1 MPYAYFTL
9 GQAKNRLAQRLYDAS
24 KKFFADPELG
34 VYINEAL
41 QTFNA
46 LANFNRAEFVF
57 PSQQNV
63 TWYDLTDTTNLPN
76 TLRPMTATVL
86 DLLQVLEYHLLEP
99 LNSAYPLTWGGS
111 TQFTMDDL
119 LAAIQQMRDQLLSDS
134 SCTLTESLVAAVP
147 GRIFLADNVLDLR
160 RVCWLP
166 VGAPPGFTASCLL
179 PGDNWMAQSFEAGY
193 PQLPRGTPG
202 IFLRSAQPPLSFDV
216 DIQSAVPGNYDI
228 LSVNAGAAVTST
240 AAVTLP
246 VPNDWVWVMKWGILA
261 NLLSRDTTS
270 RDIYRAQYA
279 QARYKQGVEALM
291 RAPALLAARIND
303 VPVSV
308 DAIREGDTYRANWQG
323 LAAGAPDS
331 VLYAGLNQV
340 ALVPKPD
347 AGPYSVT
354 ASVVANMPIPA
365 TDGTNLQLG
374 RDDVESVLDYAQH
387 IATFKCGGAEFAGT
401 FPLLQSFLS
410 HCALF
415 NSKLDAQ
422 SLYKELL
429 YGRAQQERS
438 VNPVFEGAAGG

>member
-1 MPYAYFTL
+1 MPYTFLTL
-9 GQAKNRLAQRLYDAS
+9 GQAKTRLAQRLYDAT
-24 KKFFADPELG
+24 KQFFADAEIG
-34 VYINEAL
+34 VYIKESL

-63 TWYDLTDTTNLPN
+63 TWYDLTDATNLPN

-86 DLLQVLEYHLLEP
+86 DLVQILEYHLLEP
-99 LNSAYPLTWGGS
+99 VNSSYPLTWAGS
-111 TQFTMDDL
+111 TQFTLDDL
-119 LAAIQQMRDQLLSDS
+119 LAAIQQMRDQLLSDA

-147 GRIFLADNVLDLR
+147 GRTFLTDDVLDLR

-166 VGAPPGFTASCLL
+166 VTNPSGFTASCLL
-179 PGDNWMAQSFEAGY
+179 PGDTWMAQSFEAGY
-193 PQLPRGTPG
+193 PQLPGATPG

-216 DIQSAVPGNYDI
+216 DIQPAVPGQYDV
-228 LSVNAGAAVTST
+228 LTVNAGAAVTAT

-246 VPNDWVWVMKWGILA
+246 VPNDWVWVMKWGALA

-279 QARYKQGVEALM
+279 EARYKHGIDALM

-308 DAIREGDTYRANWQG
+308 DAIREGDTYRANWQS
-323 LAAGAPDS
+323 LAAGTPDS

-347 AGPYSVT
+347 VGPYSVT
-354 ASVVANMPIPA
+354 ASVVANMPLPA
-365 TDGTNLQLG
+365 NDGANLQLG
-374 RDDVESVLDYAQH
+374 RDDVEAVLDYAQH
-387 IATFKCGGAEFAGT
+387 IASFKCGGAEFAGT

-410 HCALF
+410 HSMLF
-415 NSKLDAQ
+415 NSKLNAQ

-438 VNPVFEGAAGG
+438 VNPVFEGAAGD

>member
-1 MPYAYFTL
+1 MPYTFLSL
-9 GQAKNRLAQRLYDAS
+9 GQAKTRLAQRLYDAT
-24 KKFFADPELG
+24 KQFFADSEIG
-34 VYINEAL
+34 AYINESL

-63 TWYDLTDTTNLPN
+63 TWYDLTDATNLPN

-86 DLLQVLEYHLLEP
+86 DLLQILEYHLLEP
-99 LNSAYPLTWGGS
+99 VNSTYPLVWAGS
-111 TQFTMDDL
+111 TQFTIDDL
-119 LAAIQQMRDQLLSDS
+119 LEAIEQMRDQLLSDS
-134 SCTLTESLVAAVP
+134 SCTLTESLIIANP
-147 GRIFLADNVLDLR
+147 GRTFLADNVLDLR
-160 RVCWLP
+160 RVCWIP
-166 VGAPPGFTASCLL
+166 VGAPSGFTASCLL
-179 PGDNWMAQSFEAGY
+179 PGDTWMAQSFEAAY
-193 PQLPRGTPG
+193 PQMPGGTPG

-216 DIQSAVPGNYDI
+216 DIQPGVPGQYDI
-228 LSVNAGAAVTST
+228 LTVNAGAAVTAS
-240 AAVTLP
+240 ASVVLP
-246 VPNDWVWVMKWGILA
+246 VPNDWAWVIKWGALA
-261 NLLSRDTTS
+261 NLLNRDTTS

-279 QARYKQGVEALM
+279 EARYKQGIDTL
-291 RAPALLAARIND
+291 RSAPALLAARIND

-323 LAAGAPDS
+323 LATGAPDS

-354 ASVVANMPIPA
+354 ASVVANMPLPA
-365 TDGTNLQLG
+365 NDGANLQIG
-374 RDDVESVLDYAQH
+374 RDDVAAVLDYAQH
-387 IATFKCGGAEFAGT
+387 IATFKCGGAEFTGT

-415 NSKLDAQ
+415 NSKLNVQ
-422 SLYKELL
+422 SFYKELM